1 MKLGIDIGGTKV
13 NAGLLDKQNRLL
25 AKKNFR

>member
-13 NAGLLDKQNRLL
+13 NAGLLDGQGRLL